1 MMNATF
7 DLDDRD
13 RMRALDREDMLA
25 HIDALP
31 DQLEQ
36 AWRLAQTLPLPDTHY
51 QPRLIALSGMGGSAI
66 GGDLIAALISRTSPV
81 PFLVVRGYDLP
92 ACISGPDTLVI
103 ASSFSGHTESSFSG
117 HTEETLSAADQALG
131 RGVRLLALTTG
142 GQLAEHAR
150 SHGYPLW
157 LFDYKGQPRAA
168 LGWSFGLLVG
178 LAHCLRLAPH
188 LEADLTETVA
198 LLRAQKTIYSADS
211 PATQNPAKR
220 GAGQLIG
227 RVPVIYGGGL
237 FEPVARRWKCQ
248 LNENAKAWA
257 QYEGMPEANHN
268 TVAGIS
274 FPPERIGDMV
284 AIFITSLQYDHPRV
298 RLRHDWT
305 LKLCLENGIMTDR
318 FHPQGASA
326 LAQMGHAIQYGDYV
340 SFYTAM
346 AYGVDPTEIA
356 PISDLKQ
363 YLAQN
368 A

>member
-1 MMNATF
+1 MMNTNF

-13 RMRALDREDMLA
+13 HLRIVDREGMLA
-25 HIDALP
+25 HIDFLP

-36 AWRLAQTLPLPDTHY
+36 AWRLAQALPLPDSHRR
-51 QPRLIALSGMGGSAI
+51 PRQIVLAGMGGSAI
-66 GGDLIAALISRTSPV
+66 GGDLIAALIGSTAPI
-81 PFLVVRGYDLP
+81 PLNVVRGYDLP
-92 ACISGPDTLVI
+92 AYVSGPDTLVI
-103 ASSFSGHTESSFSG
+103 ASSFSGN
-117 HTEETLSAADQALG
+117 TEETLSAADQALG
-131 RGVRLLALTTG
+131 RSVRLLALTTG
-142 GQLAEHAR
+142 GQLAGHAQ

-157 LFDYKGQPRAA
+157 QFDYKSQPRAA
-168 LGWSFGLLVG
+168 LGWSFGLLIG
-178 LAHCLRLAPH
+178 LAHRLNLAPH
-188 LEADLTETVA
+188 LETDLAAAIA
-198 LLRAQKTIYSADS
+198 LLREQKAIYTAGN
-211 PATQNPAKR
+211 PTTQNPAKR
-220 GAGQLIG
+220 GAGQLMG
-227 RVPVIYGGGL
+227 RIPVIYGGGI

-248 LNENAKAWA
+248 LNENAKVWS

-274 FPPERIGDMV
+274 LPPEQVCNTV
-284 AIFITSLQYDHPRV
+284 ALFITSPEYDHPRV

-318 FHPQGASA
+318 FYPKGASA
-326 LAQMGHAIQYGDYV
+326 LAQMCHAIQYGDYV

-356 PISDLKQ
+356 PISELKQ